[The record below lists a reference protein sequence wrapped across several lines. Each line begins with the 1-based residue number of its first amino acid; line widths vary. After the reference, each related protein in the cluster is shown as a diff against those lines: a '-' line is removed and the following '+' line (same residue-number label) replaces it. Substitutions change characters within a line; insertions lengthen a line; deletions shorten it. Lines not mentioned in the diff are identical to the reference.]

1 MRLHSIYTRTFV
13 MLVGLTTFLLGVFAY
28 IAYVDMELLLRVF
41 VTKEVTDPS
50 LFDPALDVE
59 ENISQ
64 ALSTIAG
71 WLILDLFVGILIA
84 AAIAWF
90 LARNLT
96 RPIDS
101 AVSFSKKLASGDL
114 TETIMHDRKDELGT
128 LLSSLN
134 EMSESMRLLIRSV
147 KESADEVTE
156 VSGNITG
163 SNKEVVYLLNDQ
175 QSHVTDISTAIE
187 QVAASFAEV
196 AQSTESAVGQAVA
209 SEGVAEEGKA
219 SVENALEQIVQV
231 RTVVEQAA
239 DTVAQLGE
247 HSKKVVEVINAID
260 AVAAQTNLLALN
272 AAIEAARAGEHGRG
286 FAVVADEVRSLSV
299 RTSTS
304 VEEVTKTIC
313 DSNQETANAIEQTK
327 SGEEAVIAGTES
339 SKSAGNAIL
348 QMVESVQEVK
358 AVIESIAAATEE
370 QSVAVHQVSGNV
382 RSIRSDI
389 ASSME
394 KVNGVVTESE
404 RLLSSTVQLN
414 DSINRFAL

>member
-1 MRLHSIYTRTFV
+1 